1 MEENMRAKKL
11 IFSGILITTA
21 MLFFGSCG
29 KPTEPANAQP
39 AETIKE
45 ADAEE
50 NVARLEDAGN
60 STPAA
65 TEKPV
70 VTAEPTQTPGPVATE
85 KPAETAEPTQTP
97 GPVATEKPA
106 ETAKPTQTPA
116 PVATEKPTETA
127 KPTQAPAPV
136 ATEKPAVTAEPTQTP
151 APVATEKPAVTAE
164 PTQAPAPAVTET
176 PVEEP
181 NTEQPVETQE
191 PVPPAQPSQPETP
204 AQPEAPAHQH
214 SWKDHVATTQT
225 WIPNIVIVEDY
236 GTIPGEAYAVAICSC
251 GYETEDS
258 SAISTHYKEGFM
270 AGTCINFWEE
280 IRYREST
287 TGVIGTHEED
297 QGHYETSS
305 YVDYQYCDCG
315 ERK

>member
-21 MLFFGSCG
+21 MLFLGSCG

-39 AETIKE
+39 TETVKE
-45 ADAEE
+45 ADEEE

-65 TEKPV
+65 TEKPSV
-70 VTAEPTQTPGPVATE
+70 
-85 KPAETAEPTQTP
+85 TAEPTQTP

-164 PTQAPAPAVTET
+164 PTQAPAPAVTEA

-181 NTEQPVETQE
+181 NTEQPET
-191 PVPPAQPSQPETP
+191 PAQPSQPE
-204 AQPEAPAHQH
+204 QPVHQH
-214 SWKDHVATTQT
+214 TWQDHIATTQT
-225 WIPNIVIVEDY
+225 WIPNIVVVEDY
-236 GTIPGEAYAVAICSC
+236 GEIPGESYDYFVCNC
-251 GYETEDS
+251 GYETADAGAIEAHVIAHVESGDIQNFTIQTRYKDS
-258 SAISTHYKEGFM
+258 TY
-270 AGTCINFWEE
+270 
-280 IRYREST
+280 
-287 TGVIGTHEED
+287 GVIGTHEED

>member
-1 MEENMRAKKL
+1 MRAKKL

-21 MLFFGSCG
+21 MLFLGSCG
-29 KPTEPANAQP
+29 KPTEPANAEP
-39 AETIKE
+39 AETVKE

-65 TEKPV
+65 TEKPD
-70 VTAEPTQTPGPVATE
+70 VTAEPTQTPAPVATE

-97 GPVATEKPA
+97 APAATEKPA

-116 PVATEKPTETA
+116 PVATEKPAETA
-127 KPTQAPAPV
+127 KPTQ
-136 ATEKPAVTAEPTQTP
+136 TP
-151 APVATEKPAVTAE
+151 APAKTAE
-164 PTQAPAPAVTET
+164 PTQAPAPAVTEA

-181 NTEQPVETQE
+181 NAEQPVETQK
-191 PVPPAQPSQPETP
+191 PVPPAQPEVPAQPETPAQPSQPE
-204 AQPEAPAHQH
+204 QPAHQH
-214 SWKDHVATTQT
+214 TWQDHIATTQT
-225 WIPNIVIVEDY
+225 WIPNIVVVEDY
-236 GTIPGEAYAVAICSC
+236 GEIPGEAYAVAVCSC
-251 GYETEDS
+251 GYETEDAD
-258 SAISTHYKEGFM
+258 AIRTHYKDGVR
-270 AGTCINFWEE
+270 AGTCTNFG
-280 IRYREST
+280 IQTRYREST

-297 QGHYETSS
+297 QGYYETSS

>member
-29 KPTEPANAQP
+29 KPTEPANAEP
-39 AETIKE
+39 AETVKE

-65 TEKPV
+65 TEKPA
-70 VTAEPTQTPGPVATE
+70 VTAEPTQTPAPVATE

-97 GPVATEKPA
+97 APAATEKPA

-116 PVATEKPTETA
+116 PVATEKPAETA
-127 KPTQAPAPV
+127 KPTQ
-136 ATEKPAVTAEPTQTP
+136 TP
-151 APVATEKPAVTAE
+151 APAKTAE
-164 PTQAPAPAVTET
+164 PTQAPAPAVTEA
-176 PVEEP
+176 PVEESK
-181 NTEQPVETQE
+181 TEQPVETQK
-191 PVPPAQPSQPETP
+191 PVPPAQPEVPAQPETPAQPSQPE
-204 AQPEAPAHQH
+204 QPAHQH
-214 SWKDHVATTQT
+214 TWQDHIATTQT
-225 WIPNIVIVEDY
+225 WIPNIVVVEDY
-236 GTIPGEAYAVAICSC
+236 GEIPGEAYYVAVCDC
-251 GYETEDS
+251 GYETEDAN
-258 SAISTHYKEGFM
+258 AIESHIIAHVE
-270 AGTCINFWEE
+270 AGDIKGYYGQT
-280 IRYREST
+280 RYREST
-287 TGVIGTHEED
+287 YGVIGTHEED
-297 QGHYETSS
+297 HGYYETSS

>member
-29 KPTEPANAQP
+29 KPTEPANAEP

-70 VTAEPTQTPGPVATE
+70 VTAEPTQTPAPVATE

-151 APVATEKPAVTAE
+151 AP
-164 PTQAPAPAVTET
+164 AVTET

-181 NTEQPVETQE
+181 NTEQPVETQK
-191 PVPPAQPSQPETP
+191 PVPPAQPETPAQPSQPETP

-214 SWKDHVATTQT
+214 TWKDHVVETKT
-225 WIPNIVIVEDY
+225 WIPNIVVVEDY

-251 GYETEDS
+251 GYETEDAD
-258 SAISTHYKEGFM
+258 AIRAHYKEGFM
-270 AGTCINFWEE
+270 AGTCINFTTQTH
-280 IRYREST
+280 YREST
-287 TGVIGTHEED
+287 IGVIGTHEED
-297 QGHYETSS
+297 QGYYETSS

>member
-21 MLFFGSCG
+21 MLFLGSCG
-29 KPTEPANAQP
+29 KPTEPANAEP
-39 AETIKE
+39 AETVKE

-97 GPVATEKPA
+97 APAATEKPA
-106 ETAKPTQTPA
+106 ETAK
-116 PVATEKPTETA
+116 
-127 KPTQAPAPV
+127 
-136 ATEKPAVTAEPTQTP
+136 PTQTP

-164 PTQAPAPAVTET
+164 PTQAPAPAVTEA

-181 NTEQPVETQE
+181 NTEQPIETQE
-191 PVPPAQPSQPETP
+191 PVPPAQSEVPAQPETP
-204 AQPEAPAHQH
+204 AQPSQPEQPAHQH
-214 SWKDHVATTQT
+214 TWQDHVATTQT
-225 WIPNIVIVEDY
+225 WISNIVVVEDY
-236 GTIPGEAYAVAICSC
+236 GEIPGEAYGVAVCSC
-251 GYETEDS
+251 GYETEDK
-258 SAISTHYKEGFM
+258 SAIESHVETHIDNEEFV
-270 AGTCINFWEE
+270 NFTTQT
-280 IRYREST
+280 RYREST
-287 TGVIGTHEED
+287 YGVIGTHEED

>member
-1 MEENMRAKKL
+1 MRAKKL

-29 KPTEPANAQP
+29 KPTEPANAEP

-97 GPVATEKPA
+97 APAATEKPA

-116 PVATEKPTETA
+116 PVATEKPAETA
-127 KPTQAPAPV
+127 KPTQ
-136 ATEKPAVTAEPTQTP
+136 TP
-151 APVATEKPAVTAE
+151 APAKTAE
-164 PTQAPAPAVTET
+164 PTQAPAPAVTEA

-181 NTEQPVETQE
+181 NAEQPVETQK
-191 PVPPAQPSQPETP
+191 PVPPAQPEVPAQPETPAQPSQPE
-204 AQPEAPAHQH
+204 QPAHQH
-214 SWKDHVATTQT
+214 TWQDHIATTQT
-225 WIPNIVIVEDY
+225 WIPNIVVVEDY
-236 GTIPGEAYAVAICSC
+236 GEIPGEAYAVAVCSC
-251 GYETEDS
+251 GYETEDAD
-258 SAISTHYKEGFM
+258 AIRTHYKDGVR
-270 AGTCINFWEE
+270 AGTCTNFGVQT
-280 IRYREST
+280 RYREST

-297 QGHYETSS
+297 QGHYETIS

-315 ERK
+315 ETK

>member
-1 MEENMRAKKL
+1 MRAKKL

-29 KPTEPANAQP
+29 KPTEPANAEP

-97 GPVATEKPA
+97 APAATEKPA

-116 PVATEKPTETA
+116 PVATEKPAETA
-127 KPTQAPAPV
+127 KPTQ
-136 ATEKPAVTAEPTQTP
+136 TP
-151 APVATEKPAVTAE
+151 APAKTAE
-164 PTQAPAPAVTET
+164 PTQAPAVTEA

-181 NTEQPVETQE
+181 NTEQPVETQK
-191 PVPPAQPSQPETP
+191 PVPPAQPEVPAQPETPAQPSQPE
-204 AQPEAPAHQH
+204 QPAHQH
-214 SWKDHVATTQT
+214 TWQDHIATTQT
-225 WIPNIVIVEDY
+225 WIPNIVVVEDY
-236 GTIPGEAYAVAICSC
+236 GEIPGEAYAVAVCSC
-251 GYETEDS
+251 GYETEDAD
-258 SAISTHYKEGFM
+258 AIRTHYKDGVR
-270 AGTCINFWEE
+270 AGTCTNFGVQT
-280 IRYREST
+280 RYREST

>member
-1 MEENMRAKKL
+1 MRAKKL

-29 KPTEPANAQP
+29 KPTEPANA
-39 AETIKE
+39 E
-45 ADAEE
+45 
-50 NVARLEDAGN
+50 
-60 STPAA
+60 AA

-97 GPVATEKPA
+97 APAATEKPA

-116 PVATEKPTETA
+116 PVATEKPAETA
-127 KPTQAPAPV
+127 KPTQ
-136 ATEKPAVTAEPTQTP
+136 TP
-151 APVATEKPAVTAE
+151 APAKTAE
-164 PTQAPAPAVTET
+164 PTQAPAPAVTEA

-181 NTEQPVETQE
+181 NTEQPVETQK
-191 PVPPAQPSQPETP
+191 PVPPAQPEVPAQPETPAQPSQPE
-204 AQPEAPAHQH
+204 QPAHQH
-214 SWKDHVATTQT
+214 TWQDHIATTQT
-225 WIPNIVIVEDY
+225 WIPNIVVVEDY
-236 GTIPGEAYAVAICSC
+236 GEIPGEAYAVAVCSC
-251 GYETEDS
+251 GYETEDAD
-258 SAISTHYKEGFM
+258 AIRTHYKDGVR
-270 AGTCINFWEE
+270 AGTCTNFGVQT
-280 IRYREST
+280 RYREST

-315 ERK
+315 ART